1 MVLFCLCGSILIH
14 LWTSKGDRNEDDVCL
29 CFLAIHNFF
38 ILISIDFR
46 HPIISEFLNF
56 IGIGIVVRYLSTFSD
71 ILILFIFVCDDGDL
85 TGFGFADDSVVNV
98 LKLLG

>member
-1 MVLFCLCGSILIH
+1 MSVMIGWSFISFNNLSHGSSGPVAFLGLMLCNNLFM
-14 LWTSKGDRNEDDVCL
+14 
-29 CFLAIHNFF
+29 
-38 ILISIDFR
+38 
-46 HPIISEFLNF
+46 
-56 IGIGIVVRYLSTFSD
+56 TFSN